1 MAKIGVLALQGG
13 VEEHINVFRSL
24 DADVRE
30 IRLPDEL
37 EGLQGLVIPGGESMA
52 IANLMDSFGLR
63 EPIKES
69 VKQGMGVWG
78 TCAGLI
84 LIANEVDGGSPTP
97 LCLVDIRVTRNAFG
111 RQVDSFETELS
122 IPVLGDETFHAVF
135 IRAPVIQQVKNDA
148 KVLANLPDGRVIA
161 VIQDKVLG
169 TAFHPELTQDLR
181 FHQYFLDIVT
191 S

>member
-1 MAKIGVLALQGG
+1 VLKIGVLALQGG
-13 VEEHINVFRSL
+13 VEEHINAFRSL
-24 DADVRE
+24 AVDARE

-63 EPIKES
+63 EPIKEC

-84 LIANEVDGGSPTP
+84 LIANEVDGGCPTP

-111 RQVDSFETELS
+111 RQVDSFAAELS
-122 IPVLGDETFHAVF
+122 VPVLGDKTFHAVF

-161 VIQDKVLG
+161 VMQEKVLG